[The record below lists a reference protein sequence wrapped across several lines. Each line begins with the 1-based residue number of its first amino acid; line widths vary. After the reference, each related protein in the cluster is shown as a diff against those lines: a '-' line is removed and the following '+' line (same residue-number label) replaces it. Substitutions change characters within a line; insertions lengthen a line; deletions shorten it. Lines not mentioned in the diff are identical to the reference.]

1 MNCSDCGFE
10 NPEGIKFCGSCGH
23 ALRSVARCR
32 SCGSEN
38 PPGFSFCG
46 ECGSPL
52 TLVEPERDPR
62 AYTPKHL
69 ADKILQSKSALEGER
84 KQVTV
89 LFADVKGSMDL
100 QEKIDPEQ
108 WHRMM
113 DRFFQILAD
122 GVHRFEGTVNQ
133 YAGDGIMAA
142 PIPHEDHASQGDR

>member
-52 TLVEPERDPR
+52 TDEAERDPHKY
-62 AYTPKHL
+62 APKHL
-69 ADKILQSKSALEGER
+69 ADKILQSKSAIEGER

-100 QEKIDPEQ
+100 QEQVELEA
-108 WHRMM
+108 WHRATE
-113 DRFFQILAD
+113 RLSRILAE
-122 GVHRFEGTVNQ
+122 GVHRFEGTVN
-133 YAGDGIMAA
+133 
-142 PIPHEDHASQGDR
+142 